1 METVNMLF
9 DVFPL
14 CLAFTT
20 NQMKQGIEAHRSN
33 WLLNH
38 SLWLLGIVLIWKWK
52 ILVVKLSDVLEWSRF
67 PPNCGSFATRVSY
80 LNRISMSENSKRAL
94 IY

>member
-1 METVNMLF
+1 METANVLF

-20 NQMKQGIEAHRSN
+20 NQTRKGIEAHRSN

-38 SLWLLGIVLIWKWK
+38 SLWLLGIVVIWKWK
-52 ILVVKLSDVLEWSRF
+52 TQVVKPKAAARVVFLPPPPPQVVVL
-67 PPNCGSFATRVSY
+67 
-80 LNRISMSENSKRAL
+80 
-94 IY
+94 